1 MEEEEENFKRS
12 IPLSDV
18 YRESAL
24 RKNIESILRTVSKKR
39 RDDKVQTFLGKLR
52 LVTELKFKA
61 YVEDLKHE
69 FNIEQKD
76 LDFECFLCHDKH
88 KDFTNLLIHW
98 IYHHRQFLFK
108 LYLTETIDKTYIV
121 EGHVQKKF
129 NHIKKK
135 NTQEKH
141 SEYFLQNAE
150 GLYDKIKRRLQKT
163 FAKEVIAWNCRKKLN
178 HKPIF
183 ADDDSDEEEEKPS
196 YTQEDIKQQLK
207 GRTFYHTKQMF
218 RKVSEDSLFK
228 ESEEEIS
235 DSDIIQ
241 AEEEAIDAYDD
252 IEDEDKKFFKLWN
265 RYVHE
270 QDDIR
275 NDKKNMI
282 AFTSNDYIQFVV
294 NFVRK
299 NQAIIQKE
307 NLRNSLVMH
316 LTTLHIYGLLTKDE
330 IIRALL
336 EYETKH

>member
-1 MEEEEENFKRS
+1 MEEEIQRRKA
-12 IPLSDV
+12 ITTIGGV
-18 YRESAL
+18 YHESAL
-24 RKNIESILRTVSKKR
+24 RKNIESILKTLAKKR
-39 RDDKVQTFLGKLR
+39 RDDKILNFLTKLK
-52 LVTELKFKA
+52 LVSAIKLKV
-61 YVEDLKHE
+61 YPEDLKQE
-69 FNIEQKD
+69 FTYDQT
-76 LDFECFLCHDKH
+76 DFECPLCYDKH

-108 LYLTETIDKTYIV
+108 LYLTETIHKTYMV
-121 EGHVQKKF
+121 EGLIQRKL
-129 NHIKKK
+129 NQIKKK
-135 NTQEKH
+135 NSQEKH
-141 SEYFLQNAE
+141 SEYFLPNAE
-150 GLYDKIKRRLQKT
+150 GLYDKVKRRLQKT

-178 HKPIF
+178 HRPIF
-183 ADDDSDEEEEKPS
+183 ADEDSDEEEEKPT

-275 NDKKNMI
+275 NDKKSMV
-282 AFTSNDYIQFVV
+282 AFTTSDYIQFVV
-294 NFVRK
+294 TFIRK
-299 NQAIIQKE
+299 NQATIQKE

-330 IIRALL
+330 IVRALL
-336 EYETKH
+336 EYETIH

>member
-1 MEEEEENFKRS
+1 MEEEDESFKT
-12 IPLSDV
+12 SDL
-18 YRESAL
+18 YHESAL
-24 RKNIESILRTVSKKR
+24 RKNIESILRTVSKKK
-39 RDDKVQTFLGKLR
+39 RDDKIQVFLGKLK
-52 LVTELKFKA
+52 LVTEMRFKA

-69 FNIEQKD
+69 FNIDQKD
-76 LDFECFLCHDKH
+76 SDFECFLCHVKH

-129 NHIKKK
+129 HQIKKK
-135 NTQEKH
+135 NAQEKH
-141 SEYFLQNAE
+141 SEYFFQNTD

-163 FAKEVIAWNCRKKLN
+163 FAKEVIAWNCRRKMN

-183 ADDDSDEEEEKPS
+183 ADEDSDEEEEKPS

-218 RKVSEDSLFK
+218 RKVSEDALFK

-275 NDKKNMI
+275 NDKKNMV
-282 AFTSNDYIQFVV
+282 AFTTSDYIQFVV
-294 NFVRK
+294 QFVK
-299 NQAIIQKE
+299 KYGKDIKTG

-336 EYETKH
+336 EYETIH